1 MSSVSLSLSFFFF
14 TNTIMSNNLK
24 SSNLNSIQSYWF
36 CCCSVVSDSL
46 WPQGLQHARIPLPSP
61 SLGIC
66 WNSCPLSRW
75 CHQPSNPLLSPSPP
89 GFYRS
94 IIRVFS
100 NELTLHI
107 RWPKYWSFSFSI
119 SPPNEYSG
127 FISFRID
134 RLISWL
140 SKGLSRVF
148 SNTTAQK
155 HQSFGALPSVSWQAT
170 VHIQFPPDRL

>member
-1 MSSVSLSLSFFFF
+1 MSSVSLSLCLSLFFFF
-14 TNTIMSNNLK
+14 LQILLCRITWRVLILILFNPIG
-24 SSNLNSIQSYWF
+24 
-36 CCCSVVSDSL
+36 SVVVQLCLTLCDPMDCSMPGFPFLHHLLEFAETHVHWVVD
-46 WPQGLQHARIPLPSP
+46 AI
-61 SLGIC
+61 
-66 WNSCPLSRW
+66 
-75 CHQPSNPLLSPSPP
+75 QPSNPLSSPSPP
-89 GFYRS
+89 GFYLS

-100 NELTLHI
+100 NDLTFHI

-155 HQSFGALPSVSWQAT
+155 HQSFGALPSVSWEAT
-170 VHIQFPPDRL
+170 VHI